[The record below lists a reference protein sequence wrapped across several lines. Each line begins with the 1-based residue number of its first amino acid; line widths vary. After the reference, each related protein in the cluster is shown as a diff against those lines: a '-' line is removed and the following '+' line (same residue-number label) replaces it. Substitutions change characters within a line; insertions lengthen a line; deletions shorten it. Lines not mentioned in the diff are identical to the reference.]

1 MNFYWNFWIF
11 VTSNKRDGVLPIYG
25 KWACLWPDMGAP
37 QRHGFLGGL
46 KLITLYNFYW
56 LLVIQRK
63 IFYAFPWREQGHEN
77 KNTNVYASAKP
88 LIRSFTISTFLYSQ
102 VLDDIFVYMCE
113 YSNIKNVY
121 TWPVQE
127 TKWSFLV

>member
-1 MNFYWNFWIF
+1 MNFCWNFWIF
-11 VTSNKRDGVLPIYG
+11 VTSDKRGGALPIYG
-25 KWACLWPDMGAP
+25 KWACLWPYMGAP
-37 QRHGFLGGL
+37 QRHGFFGGL
-46 KLITLYNFYW
+46 KLITLYYFYW
-56 LLVIQRK
+56 LLVIHRK

-88 LIRSFTISTFLYSQ
+88 LIRSFTVSTFLYSQ
-102 VLDDIFVYMCE
+102 VLDDIFVYMCV

-127 TKWSFLV
+127 TKWSFLG